1 MKNSATPHEPDWAI
15 ASTKLVL
22 ACDEAIGRFAREHP
36 DACCSFL
43 ALAVGS
49 CFGEVVIAFDTLANG
64 LARAKRH
71 ESLVVRTRNRTLA
84 TEFGWRNVGFHL
96 NRSLI
101 VSHAPSAAEF
111 AYPDFA
117 RMHFADWEPYFL
129 DRDRPAEDDPTGKVA
144 VLLQGVAN
152 SIVDRGLL
160 RRLNLASPFYVGAE
174 FARED
179 LGLVV
184 LRATNWPS

>member
-1 MKNSATPHEPDWAI
+1 MNPSTPREPDWSV
-15 ASTKLVL
+15 ASTRLVL
-22 ACDEAIGRFAREHP
+22 ACDEAVGRFAKEHP

-43 ALAVGS
+43 AMAVGS

-64 LARAKRH
+64 LARARRH
-71 ESLVVRTRNRTLA
+71 EAMVVRSRNRTLA
-84 TEFGWRNVGFHL
+84 TEFGWRNAGYHL

-101 VSHAPSAAEF
+101 VSHAPSTAEF
-111 AYPDFA
+111 AHPDFG
-117 RMHFADWEPYFL
+117 RTHFADWEPYFL
-129 DRDRPAEDDPTGKVA
+129 DRGRPGEADPTGKVA
-144 VLLQGVAN
+144 MLLQGVAN
-152 SIVDRGLL
+152 AVVERGLL
-160 RRLNLASPFYVGAE
+160 RRLNLSSPFYVGGE